1 MRAAVAQRTKVVGN
15 HGHTSTAQSELVLDC
30 NKGIKINA

>member
-15 HGHTSTAQSELVLDC
+15 HGHTSTAQSELVLGLQQRDQD
-30 NKGIKINA
+30 